1 LDPSSLVVRLG
12 RPAVSPGAP
21 VNPPVVLTATYHAG
35 GDATYGRDA
44 NATWDAFEAAL
55 GALEGGSAL
64 AFASGMGAIASVV
77 ETLPVGACVVV
88 PADAYQGVRLLLGDL
103 AALGRVA
110 VRSVDVANTEGVLAV
125 CADVGGPPGLL
136 WLESP
141 TNPLLAIADLPAL
154 ISGAHRLGMLV
165 AVDNTV
171 ATPLLQRPLDFGAD
185 VVVHSVTKLL
195 AGHSDLV
202 LGAAVVRDPALLTA
216 LTRQRSLHGA
226 VPGPLETFLALRGLR
241 TLAVRLERAQASAG
255 ELARRLAADA
265 AVAWVRYPGLPSHP
279 GHSLARSQMRGF
291 GTMIAFQMGGGG
303 AAADA
308 VCEGVRLIVHGTS
321 LGGVESLIE
330 HRSRYPAEAHLPPGV
345 LRLSV
350 GIEHVDDLWADLQ
363 QASAAAIG

>member
-1 LDPSSLVVRLG
+1 
-12 RPAVSPGAP
+12 VSPGAP
-21 VNPPVVLTATYHAG
+21 VNPPVVLSATYHAG

-44 NATWDAFEAAL
+44 NATWEAFEAAL

-103 AALGRVA
+103 AAFGRLA
-110 VRSVDVANTEGVLAV
+110 VRLVDVADTSATLAA
-125 CADVGGPPGLL
+125 CADAGAGGLL

-154 ISGAHRLGMLV
+154 IAGAHRMGMLV
-165 AVDNTV
+165 AVDNTM
-171 ATPLLQRPLDFGAD
+171 ATPLLQRPLDLGAD

-202 LGAAVVRDPALLTA
+202 LGAAVVQDPALLTA

-241 TLAVRLERAQASAG
+241 TLAVRLERAQANAG
-255 ELARRLAADA
+255 ELARRLAADG

-279 GHSLARSQMRGF
+279 GHALAGQQMRGF
-291 GTMIAFQMGGGG
+291 GTMIAFQMRGGG
-303 AAADA
+303 AAAEA
-308 VCEGVRLIVHGTS
+308 VCDGVRLIVHGTS

-330 HRSRYPAEAHLPPGV
+330 HRSRYPAEAHLPAGV

-350 GIEHVDDLWADLQ
+350 GIEHVDDLWGDLQ
-363 QASAAAIG
+363 QAFAATIG

>member
-1 LDPSSLVVRLG
+1 
-12 RPAVSPGAP
+12 
-21 VNPPVVLTATYHAG
+21 
-35 GDATYGRDA
+35 
-44 NATWDAFEAAL
+44 
-55 GALEGGSAL
+55 
-64 AFASGMGAIASVV
+64 
-77 ETLPVGACVVV
+77 
-88 PADAYQGVRLLLGDL
+88 
-103 AALGRVA
+103 
-110 VRSVDVANTEGVLAV
+110 VDVANTEGVLAV